1 MKLPAYK
8 KRRALT
14 LPEKDGDTRM
24 LYSFRDKVM
33 DMGFII
39 KAENDTYY
47 IYLDDVLVYSL
58 DKGTCKYNRYLYSQ
72 KMKSEQLRL
81 LELTLYK
88 YFGPGGKGSSLLSL
102 DDLAES
108 EVE

>member
-1 MKLPAYK
+1 M
-8 KRRALT
+8 
-14 LPEKDGDTRM
+14 PEKDGYTRM

-33 DMGFII
+33 DMGFTI
-39 KAENDTYY
+39 KGEDDTYH
-47 IYLDDVLVYSL
+47 IYLDGVQVYSL
-58 DKGTCKYNRYLYSQ
+58 DKGTCKYSRYLYAKQ
-72 KMKSEQLRL
+72 MNDDRIRL

-108 EVE
+108 EAD

>member
-14 LPEKDGDTRM
+14 LPEKDGYTRM
-24 LYSFRDKVM
+24 LHSFRDKVM

-58 DKGTCKYNRYLYSQ
+58 DKGTCKYNHYLYSQ
-72 KMKSEQLRL
+72 KMQPHMLRQVARG
-81 LELTLYK
+81 ERKPPKGFEIK
-88 YFGPGGKGSSLLSL
+88 YVE
-102 DDLAES
+102 ES
-108 EVE
+108 GEEVIG